1 MAYIPMPKGR
11 GFTPRL
17 VIPDVP
23 RVHRQQCL
31 PQRLQMGLRDEYFQL
46 AIGEIRHRRSLR
58 KYQLFA
64 VCFQQF
70 YYMIYRCRC
79 QAALPKQSFHVLLL
93 REISYRRNS

>member
-1 MAYIPMPKGR
+1 MDSIFTGEQGVAYIPMPKGR

-46 AIGEIRHRRSLR
+46 AIGPAVELIPRRD
-58 KYQLFA
+58 
-64 VCFQQF
+64 
-70 YYMIYRCRC
+70 
-79 QAALPKQSFHVLLL
+79 LLYPPT
-93 REISYRRNS
+93 IFSQK